1 MNLRESTR
9 ISTLNSK
16 NPSLEQDLKNKLSI
30 MSDDEEEEDSS
41 SSFEPSS
48 NESSNEGDEGEE
60 SERDLLESLDDN
72 DMEV

>member
-60 SERDLLESLDDN
+60 SEQDLLESQDDN